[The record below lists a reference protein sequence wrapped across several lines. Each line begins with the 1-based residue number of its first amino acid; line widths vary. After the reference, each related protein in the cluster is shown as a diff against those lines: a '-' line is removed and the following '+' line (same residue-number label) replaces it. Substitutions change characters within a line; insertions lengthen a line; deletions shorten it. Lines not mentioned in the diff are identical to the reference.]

1 MKGLIYVG
9 LALAVMGLGFW
20 AYREN
25 YATQASLRDVR
36 EVKAEIAAAQA
47 RLDRLNAE
55 WAYLNRPDRLRDL
68 VELNFQRLELLPMRP
83 EAFAG
88 VEQVGMP
95 PTTLGPVASSSF
107 IVRRIARLLAS
118 VCPSAP

>member
-36 EVKAEIAAAQA
+36 EVRADIAAAQA

-83 EAFAG
+83 EAFAS
-88 VEQVGMP
+88 VDQI
-95 PTTLGPVASSSF
+95 PTPDESMGAVASSF
-107 IVRRIARLLAS
+107 IVSSENVAGGEEPL
-118 VCPSAP
+118 